1 MAKLSGQQIRERAL
15 SIIAENPGGIR
26 FHPLIERIKQEYP
39 ETPDNTI
46 IGNIWDLERT
56 HSTQVVKPSR
66 GLYKPAGASGGDA
79 VIVGDT
85 EQIAPSGV
93 RIRESDFYQPFAEWL
108 KNDLDEVTDVAALG
122 GASMKTKWGTPDVIG
137 VYKPLAGNLI
147 KFPLEIVSAE
157 IKIDPQ
163 APVVAFGQAMAYRLF
178 SAKTYV
184 AMPSTLSEEDQSR
197 LESLSMLFG
206 IGLVLFEVDKD
217 QPRFSIRVRAQRF
230 SPDMFYVNEFAERL
244 KLHDAQVFELL
255 FR

>member
-1 MAKLSGQQIRERAL
+1 MGLGKD
-15 SIIAENPGGIR
+15 
-26 FHPLIERIKQEYP
+26 PL
-39 ETPDNTI
+39 DA
-46 IGNIWDLERT
+46 
-56 HSTQVVKPSR
+56 VVKPSR
-66 GLYKPAGASGGDA
+66 GLYKPAGASSGEA
-79 VIVGDT
+79 VMVGDT

-122 GASMKTKWGTPDVIG
+122 GASMKTKWGTPDVIE

-147 KFPLEIVSAE
+147 RFPLEIVSVE

-163 APVVAFGQAMAYRLF
+163 APVVAFGQAMAYRPF

-217 QPRFSIRVRAQRF
+217 QPQFFPIRVRAQRF

-244 KLHDAQVFELL
+244 KFHDSQVFELL